1 MVNPIY
7 YGVGYMNAYHQR
19 VVARGRTRSQR
30 SPVMVIRCAVCGHYY
45 GAAEAR
51 LTAQRCPSHDDG
63 LEGQTAV
70 ADIEWMEPRQ
80 SEAQHAPRRGSASP
94 YDASPVAASYCA

>member
-1 MVNPIY
+1 MVNPSY

-51 LTAQRCPSHDDG
+51 LTAQRCPSHDKE
-63 LEGQTAV
+63 LEGQTAA
-70 ADIEWMEPRQ
+70 ADIEWLEPRQ
-80 SEAQHAPRRGSASP
+80 PEAHHVSRGGATSP
-94 YDASPVAASYCA
+94 YGASRP